1 MQITSF
7 VRRSICKDIPD
18 STTTTTVL
26 ARPKPIVG
34 FILTFQPILRA
45 AQKPTNSLRPFPESP
60 ETAPRWVHDF

>member
-1 MQITSF
+1 MQITSC

-18 STTTTTVL
+18 SAATTAL